1 MRYNALLTKEYYA
14 VVGLI
19 IVLIIVLVYFIF
31 AYNRFIRLENLV
43 IEGWSGVDVQ
53 LKRRYDLIPNLV
65 SIVKAYTTH
74 ENQTLRQIVEARTQA
89 QMSGSQNK
97 ALKENALVDGLKT
110 LLAIAEDY
118 PELKA
123 DSQFLTLHHTLVD
136 IEDTLQKARRYYNAT
151 VRDYNSAVKMFPS
164 NIIAKIMAL
173 KTKEYFEINPLETNN
188 IKIEL

>member
-1 MRYNALLTKEYYA
+1 MPLLTKEYYA

-19 IVLIIVLVYFIF
+19 IVLIVILVYFIF

-164 NIIAKIMAL
+164 NIIAKMMAL

>member
-1 MRYNALLTKEYYA
+1 MVLFVVIFVFA
-14 VVGLI
+14 VFYL
-19 IVLIIVLVYFIF
+19 IF

-65 SIVKAYTTH
+65 ATVKAYTVH
-74 ENQTLRQIVEARTQA
+74 ENNTLKQVIEARNLA
-89 QMSGSQNK
+89 QMSSS
-97 ALKENALVDGLKT
+97 ALDKSVKENQFVGGLKT
-110 LLAIAEDY
+110 LLAVVENY

-123 DSQFLTLHHTLVD
+123 DTQFLTLHRTLVE

-164 NIIAKIMAL
+164 NVVAKMMAL
-173 KTKEYFEINPLETNN
+173 KTKEFFEITPLEANN
-188 IKIEL
+188 VKIEL

>member
-1 MRYNALLTKEYYA
+1 MI
-14 VVGLI
+14 GFI
-19 IVLIIVLVYFIF
+19 IFLVIVLVYTVFT
-31 AYNRFIRLENLV
+31 YNRFIRLENLV

-65 SIVKAYTTH
+65 SIVKAYTSH

-89 QMSGSQNK
+89 QMSPSADKK
-97 ALKENALVDGLKT
+97 ASKENALVEGLKT
-110 LLAIAEDY
+110 LLAIAENY

-123 DSQFLTLHHTLVD
+123 DNQFLTLHHTLVD

-151 VRDYNSAVKMFPS
+151 VRDYNSCVKMFLS
-164 NIIAKIMAL
+164 NIVAKMMAL
-173 KTKEYFEINPLETNN
+173 KTKDYFEITPLETNN

>member
-19 IVLIIVLVYFIF
+19 IILIVVLVYFIF

-164 NIIAKIMAL
+164 NIIAKMMAL

>member
-1 MRYNALLTKEYYA
+1 MIWI
-14 VVGLI
+14 VV
-19 IVLIIVLVYFIF
+19 VLVVILGYLIF

-65 SIVKAYTTH
+65 SIVKTYTSY
-74 ENQTLRQIVEARTQA
+74 ENQTLKQIVEARTQV
-89 QMSGSQNK
+89 QMSTSTQNK
-97 ALKENALVDGLKT
+97 ALKENALIDGLKT

-151 VRDYNSAVKMFPS
+151 VRDYNSAVKIFPS
-164 NIIAKIMAL
+164 NLVAKMMAL
-173 KTKEYFEINPLETNN
+173 KTKDYFEITPLETNN

>member
-1 MRYNALLTKEYYA
+1 MI
-14 VVGLI
+14 GLI
-19 IVLIIVLVYFIF
+19 ITSLIILGYFIF

-65 SIVKAYTTH
+65 AVVKTYTSH

-97 ALKENALVDGLKT
+97 ALKENALIDGLKT

-164 NIIAKIMAL
+164 NIVAKMMAL
-173 KTKEYFEINPLETNN
+173 KTKDYFEITPLETNN
-188 IKIEL
+188 VKIEL

>member
-1 MRYNALLTKEYYA
+1 MVELIIIA
-14 VVGLI
+14 I
-19 IVLIIVLVYFIF
+19 IVLGYLIF
-31 AYNRFIRLENLV
+31 TYNRFIRLENLV

-65 SIVKAYTTH
+65 SIVKAYTSH

-89 QMSGSQNK
+89 QMSPSADKK
-97 ALKENALVDGLKT
+97 ALKENALVEGLKT
-110 LLAIAEDY
+110 LLAIAENY

-151 VRDYNSAVKMFPS
+151 VRDYNSRVKMFPS
-164 NIIAKIMAL
+164 NIVAKMMAL

>member
-1 MRYNALLTKEYYA
+1 MVELIIIA
-14 VVGLI
+14 I
-19 IVLIIVLVYFIF
+19 IVLGYLIF
-31 AYNRFIRLENLV
+31 TYNRFIRLENLV

-65 SIVKAYTTH
+65 SIVKAYTSH

-89 QMSGSQNK
+89 QMSPSADKK
-97 ALKENALVDGLKT
+97 ALKENALVEGLKT
-110 LLAIAEDY
+110 LLAIAENY

-151 VRDYNSAVKMFPS
+151 VRDYNSCVKMFPS
-164 NIIAKIMAL
+164 NIVAKMMAL
-173 KTKEYFEINPLETNN
+173 KTKDYFEITPLETNN